1 VVQLRGD
8 DGGQVSGSARG
19 STPAA
24 HAPAGGTPAGAA
36 PPPPPLVRYG
46 NFLFKY
52 RDALF
57 PAVLLA
63 IFVLSRPRW
72 PAGDRRLDDLLDVA
86 GFAIALA
93 GQVLRAAVVG
103 YAYIIRGGKNKQVYA
118 EDLVTRGFFNHGRNP
133 LYVGNIL
140 ILLGL
145 LLIWNSPLGYLA
157 GGPFF
162 LVGYVAI
169 VAAEEAFLRRKFGA
183 EYDAYCARVPRWG
196 VRLRGLGKSLEG
208 MSFNWSRVVVKEY
221 GSAAYWM
228 AGALAL
234 MLADS
239 LRNGAWDDR
248 PAYHAALAAG
258 IGLVGVLWGVARWL
272 KKSKRLTEHGPA
284 R

>member
-1 VVQLRGD
+1 MTDATR
-8 DGGQVSGSARG
+8 
-19 STPAA
+19 T
-24 HAPAGGTPAGAA
+24 APARPAA
-36 PPPPPLVRYG
+36 PPPPSGAPPTLVRYG

-52 RDALF
+52 RDAVF

-63 IFVLSRPRW
+63 LFVFSRPRW
-72 PAGDRRLDDLLDVA
+72 PGGDGRLDNLLDAV
-86 GFAIALA
+86 GVAIALL
-93 GQVLRAAVVG
+93 GQGLRAAVVG

-118 EDLVTRGFFNHGRNP
+118 EELVTRGFFNHGRNP
-133 LYVGNIL
+133 LYVGNLL

-145 LLIWNSPLGYLA
+145 LTIWNAPLAWLVGV
-157 GGPFF
+157 PFF

-196 VRLRGLGKSLEG
+196 VRLSGLGQSLEG
-208 MSFNWSRVVVKEY
+208 MSFNWSRVIVKEY
-221 GSAAYWM
+221 GSAAYWV

-239 LRNGAWDDR
+239 LRNGAWADR
-248 PAYHAALAAG
+248 PTYHAGLAGG
-258 IGLVGVLWGVARWL
+258 IGLVVVLWAVARWL
-272 KKSKRLTEHGPA
+272 KKSKRLTEHGPG

>member
-1 VVQLRGD
+1 VTR
-8 DGGQVSGSARG
+8 A
-19 STPAA
+19 
-24 HAPAGGTPAGAA
+24 AGAA
-36 PPPPPLVRYG
+36 AGSAPPTPPSLLVRYG

-57 PAVLLA
+57 PIVLLG

-72 PAGDRRLDDLLDVA
+72 PQGDARLDDLLDLLGLAV
-86 GFAIALA
+86 ALA
-93 GQVLRAAVVG
+93 GQALRVAVVG

-118 EDLVTRGFFNHGRNP
+118 EELVTRGFFNHGRNP

-145 LLIWNSPLGYLA
+145 LLIWNSPAGYLV

-162 LVGYVAI
+162 LLGYVAI

-196 VRLRGLGKSLEG
+196 VRLRGLGASLEG

-221 GSAAYWM
+221 GSAAYWL

-239 LRNGAWDDR
+239 LRYRAWGDR
-248 PAYHAALAAG
+248 PAYHAALAGG
-258 IGLVGVLWGVARWL
+258 IVVVFALWAWARWL
-272 KKSKRLTEHGPA
+272 KKSRRLTEHGPGGRA
-284 R
+284 

>member
-1 VVQLRGD
+1 MVQLRGD

-63 IFVLSRPRW
+63 IFFLSRPRW
-72 PAGDRRLDDLLDVA
+72 PSGDGRLDDLLDLV
-86 GFAIALA
+86 GVGVALA
-93 GQVLRAAVVG
+93 GQALRVAVVG

-118 EDLVTRGFFNHGRNP
+118 EELVTRGFFNHSRNP
-133 LYVGNIL
+133 LYLGNLL
-140 ILLGL
+140 ILFGL
-145 LLIWNSPLGYLA
+145 LLLWNAPAAYLI
-157 GGPFF
+157 GGTLF

-169 VAAEEAFLRRKFGA
+169 VAAEEEFLRGKFGVQ
-183 EYDAYCARVPRWG
+183 YDAYAARVPRWRI
-196 VRLRGLGKSLEG
+196 RLRGFRASMEG
-208 MSFNWSRVVVKEY
+208 TAFNWRRVVLKEY
-221 GSAAYWM
+221 GSAAYWI
-228 AGALAL
+228 AAAFVL

-239 LRNGAWDDR
+239 LRYQAWDTHQR
-248 PAYHAALAAG
+248 RHALLVLG
-258 IGLVGVLWGVARWL
+258 IAVVATLWTWARWL
-272 KKSKRLTEHGPA
+272 KKTKRLRSPDS
-284 R
+284 

>member
-1 VVQLRGD
+1 
-8 DGGQVSGSARG
+8 VSGPVSG

-24 HAPAGGTPAGAA
+24 DAVPAAA
-36 PPPPPLVRYG
+36 PPPLVRYG

-72 PAGDRRLDDLLDVA
+72 PGGDRGLDDLLDLV
-86 GFAIALA
+86 GFAVALA

-103 YAYIIRGGKNKQVYA
+103 YAYIIRGGRDKKVYA
-118 EDLVTRGFFNHGRNP
+118 EELVTRGFFNHGRNP

-145 LLIWNSPLGYLA
+145 LLIWNSPLGYLL
-157 GGPFF
+157 GGAFF

-183 EYDAYCARVPRWG
+183 EYDAYCARVPRWW
-196 VRLRGLGKSLEG
+196 VRLEGLGRSLEG
-208 MSFNWSRVVVKEY
+208 MSFNWSRVIVKEY

-234 MLADS
+234 MLTDS
-239 LRNGAWDDR
+239 LRNGAWGDR
-248 PAYHAALAAG
+248 PAYHTALVVG
-258 IGLVGVLWGVARWL
+258 IGLVVVLWAVARWL
-272 KKSKRLTEHGPA
+272 KKSKRLTEHGPS
-284 R
+284 RVGERV